1 MLSWDEDELEM
12 LISGKT
18 MLTLIILSP
27 NVYKRW
33 VKLFSDKNKKKFD
46 SRRLLLYVECFIYIW
61 NVAIKISLMKIN
73 FNGDIWISMSNKS

>member
-18 MLTLIILSP
+18 MLILIILSP

-33 VKLFSDKNKKKFD
+33 VKLFSDENKKKID

-61 NVAIKISLMKIN
+61 NVAIKISLMKN
-73 FNGDIWISMSNKS
+73 SLNGDIWISMSNKS